1 MIPDTQNMSIQ
12 QLYGVVQAML
22 GPLVGWLVAKGMD
35 SPTAG
40 LVAGAIAML
49 IAVGWSLMMHRKTS
63 QAAAVASTP
72 GVKVVVDK
80 TAPLVLHQLA
90 NDPAAPAIVHSAPV
104 PQASGGTN
112 R

>member
-22 GPLVGWLVAKGMD
+22 GPLVGYLTAKGFD

-40 LVAGAIAML
+40 LIVGAVATL
-49 IAVGWSLMMHRKTS
+49 IAVGWSLLMHRKTA
-63 QAAAVASTP
+63 QAQAVAATP

-80 TAPLVLHQLA
+80 SAPLPLHNLA
-90 NDPAAPAIVHSAPV
+90 RDQVHPDIVTAKPT
-104 PQASGGTN
+104 GL
-112 R
+112 